1 MKKKRL
7 KEVNKE
13 IWLKRVNEKLS
24 KSKKF
29 VQGLNIYMKRKNMR
43 IRLRIGDILTKIFRE
58 ILLD

>member
-1 MKKKRL
+1 M
-7 KEVNKE
+7 
-13 IWLKRVNEKLS
+13 ILKRVNEKLS

-43 IRLRIGDILTKIFRE
+43 ILLRIGDILTKIFRE